1 VTHTLHR
8 TKHRARAEK
17 AGQSAPAQPAGR
29 TEQGMAATPNGQQ
42 PVGVL
47 VKQAS
52 EQLSELVRSE
62 LRLAQAE
69 MTRKGKRLGLGG
81 GLFGGAGLL
90 ALLGLQVLIA
100 TVIAAI
106 AVALPV
112 WAATLIMTGMLFLV
126 AAVLALLG
134 WWETRRATPLKP
146 EQTISG
152 VRADVEE
159 IKERAHR

>member
-1 VTHTLHR
+1 MTHTLHR

-17 AGQSAPAQPAGR
+17 AGRSAPGQPAVGA
-29 TEQGMAATPNGQQ
+29 EQRMAATPNGQQ
-42 PVGVL
+42 SVGVL

-69 MTRKGKRLGLGG
+69 MTSKGKRLGLGG

-90 ALLGLQVLIA
+90 ALLGLQALVA
-100 TVIAAI
+100 TVIAAF
-106 AVALPV
+106 AVAIPV
-112 WAATLIMTGMLFLV
+112 WAAALILTGMLFFV

-134 WWETRRATPLKP
+134 RWVTRRATPLKP
-146 EQTISG
+146 EQAISG

-159 IKERAHR
+159 IRERAHR